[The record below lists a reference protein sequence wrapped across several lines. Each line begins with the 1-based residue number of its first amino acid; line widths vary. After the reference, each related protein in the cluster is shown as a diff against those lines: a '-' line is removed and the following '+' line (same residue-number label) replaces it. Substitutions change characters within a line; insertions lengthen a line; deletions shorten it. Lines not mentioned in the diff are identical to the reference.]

1 MPITQWVWPH
11 SYTLS
16 QRIFCIQCMYISLLH
31 FEMGF
36 KDPNTGGGGKYWLW
50 SYWEVDAYQLKR
62 FHAVYNVSVV
72 NTIYY
77 FSMLQILK
85 FCLQAEFIWNV
96 SFWLHAL
103 FGVCHNWSH
112 AKPWVFIHL
121 PPNLVYKIYVSIA
134 LFHTPECSLCAV
146 PFLHNWS
153 NSIKKNVGQSFCRV
167 SVGLHMCNH
176 RHSKL

>member
-1 MPITQWVWPH
+1 MSLTTFIYTITKNIHYSAHVHIPTSFWG
-11 SYTLS
+11 
-16 QRIFCIQCMYISLLH
+16 
-31 FEMGF
+31 GF
-36 KDPNTGGGGKYWLW
+36 QDPNAGGGGKYWFW
-50 SYWEVDAYQLKR
+50 SYWEVDAYWLKR

-134 LFHTPECSLCAV
+134 LFHTPEYSLCAV

-153 NSIKKNVGQSFCRV
+153 NSIKKNVGQSFCWV
-167 SVGLHMCNH
+167 SVEGF
-176 RHSKL
+176 SKMINL